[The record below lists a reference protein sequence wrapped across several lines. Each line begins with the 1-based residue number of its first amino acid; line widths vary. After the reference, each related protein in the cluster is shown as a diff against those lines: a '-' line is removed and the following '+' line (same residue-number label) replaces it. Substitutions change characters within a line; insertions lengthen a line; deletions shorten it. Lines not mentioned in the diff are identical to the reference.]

1 MTPEKSKENHNL
13 NLNQAKDTPTQGL
26 SSTSRPSQLRKPQ
39 EDMQNKRQG
48 WGRELCDS
56 ISETDS
62 QGVGRTLVVKP
73 GDTLYKQEGILPHDP
88 RRRLASG
95 DWIDSEDS
103 SDHGLSSNLS

>member
-13 NLNQAKDTPTQGL
+13 NPNQAKDTPTQGL

-62 QGVGRTLVVKP
+62 QGVGRTLFLKTV
-73 GDTLYKQEGILPHDP
+73 DTLYKHVGIIHNDTMIWLD
-88 RRRLASG
+88 SG